1 MPLNNL
7 SIKDSRGKESIT
19 LSFVAVSW
27 FALIIKFVVAGVSLG
42 SLGVMPA
49 MGASEF
55 GMAAAAIL
63 AIWLGRE
70 WTEKTG
76 NSKGAN
82 NA

>member
-1 MPLNNL
+1 MPFKNL

-19 LSFVAVSW
+19 LSLVFVSW
-27 FALIIKFVVAGVSLG
+27 FVLVIKFVVAGVSLG

-49 MGASEF
+49 MGAGEF

-76 NSKGAN
+76 NSKGADD
-82 NA
+82 A